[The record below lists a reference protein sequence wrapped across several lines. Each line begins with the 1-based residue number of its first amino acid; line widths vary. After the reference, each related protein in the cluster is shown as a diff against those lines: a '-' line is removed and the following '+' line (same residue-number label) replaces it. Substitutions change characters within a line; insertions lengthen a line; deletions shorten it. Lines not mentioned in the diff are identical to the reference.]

1 MKYLLINIFLFSVFR
16 MLGQKASD
24 YYNQA
29 KIKEGLKDYTIVTKA
44 K

>member
-1 MKYLLINIFLFSVFR
+1 